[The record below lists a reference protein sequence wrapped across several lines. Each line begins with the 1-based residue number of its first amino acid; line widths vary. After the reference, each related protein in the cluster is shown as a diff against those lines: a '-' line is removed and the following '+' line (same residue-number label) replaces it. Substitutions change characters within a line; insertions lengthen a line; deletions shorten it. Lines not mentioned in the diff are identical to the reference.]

1 MIQITKKV
9 KLTKIFSLKNIGHKK
24 VKWNFLLAMNKL
36 KHLLKWYMFYA
47 LFLFTLRLLL
57 FFLDLLM
64 LILREK
70 NIAKENPSKNIWKK
84 MHERYSE
91 RKSAKEYSKENLRK
105 NIRTKIRERIFEKKS
120 AKEYSKENPQINNRK
135 KICKRLFER
144 KSAKKIRKKIHEERD
159 HAYFFTDFLSNI
171 LSWIFFRW
179 FFCGFSWKQWKL

>member
-1 MIQITKKV
+1 M
-9 KLTKIFSLKNIGHKK
+9 S
-24 VKWNFLLAMNKL
+24 KL
-36 KHLLKWYMFYA
+36 KHLRKWYMFYA

-105 NIRTKIRERIFEKKS
+105 NIRTKIFSE
-120 AKEYSKENPQINNRK
+120 
-135 KICKRLFER
+135 LFR
-144 KSAKKIRKKIHEERD
+144 FIRMET
-159 HAYFFTDFLSNI
+159 YNI
-171 LSWIFFRW
+171 LYTISLNFEITFVTYYFNIFPIIFRGVYVW
-179 FFCGFSWKQWKL
+179 DKSV